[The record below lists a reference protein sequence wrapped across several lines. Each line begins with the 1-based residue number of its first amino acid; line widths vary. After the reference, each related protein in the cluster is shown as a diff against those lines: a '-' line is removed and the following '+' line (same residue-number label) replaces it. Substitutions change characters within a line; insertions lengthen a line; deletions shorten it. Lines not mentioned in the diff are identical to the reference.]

1 MFIEDRNDDGQ
12 YGGIDN
18 QMMNDSSLID
28 GKSDIPDKNGQQ
40 AVKGK
45 DIFKNK
51 RQYRLPPSV
60 PSPASSS
67 GASAGKFIASTFGVA
82 TGQVGAKLGAVRA
95 AANHFNQNKIKF
107 QNLPDDGSEV
117 GDQDQD
123 DDDEE
128 DERAQLDDNL
138 DGATDGGTY
147 KCLDNS
153 VALLI
158 KTRYEELMLRIALFA
173 VILVA
178 VGIFILFSIPP
189 APLPKDLIDILKQS

>member
-1 MFIEDRNDDGQ
+1 
-12 YGGIDN
+12 
-18 QMMNDSSLID
+18 MMNDSSLVD
-28 GKSDIPDKNGQQ
+28 GKQENAIKNHPQ
-40 AVKGK
+40 AEGNDPSKK
-45 DIFKNK
+45 K
-51 RQYRLPPSV
+51 QYRLPPNSPSV
-60 PSPASSS
+60 
-67 GASAGKFIASTFGVA
+67 GGGSAGKFIASTIGAA
-82 TGQVGAKLGAVRA
+82 TGQVGARLGAVRA

-123 DDDEE
+123 DDDDE
-128 DERAQLDDNL
+128 DDRTRLDDNL
-138 DGATDGGTY
+138 DGATEHGTY

-158 KTRYEELMLRIALFA
+158 KTRMEELMLRIALFA

-189 APLPKDLIDILKQS
+189 APLPKDLIEILKQT